1 MAIFGRGKLMMG
13 PSGEFVPQMASV
25 PIMSPQNTQWLLR
38 TEVHEP
44 YAGAWQ
50 QDVPVARRERVTA
63 FGAVYAC
70 LSLIAGDISKLP
82 LRLMERS
89 GQIWKETE
97 NAAYSPVLRKPNRFQ
112 ATHQFLE
119 YWVLSKF
126 IYGNSYILKERDAR
140 GVVVRLYPLHP
151 SCVQP
156 RITDE
161 GDIYYQVSPDNLSGI
176 DTHVMVPASEI
187 IHDLMNPLFHPLCG
201 VPPLYACALT
211 VTQGQRIQNNSA
223 AFFQN
228 MSRPSGQLTA
238 PGRIDDATAERLKA
252 QFEAEFSRGNVG
264 RLLVTGNGLKYEP
277 MTIPARD
284 AQLIDQLQW
293 TAVDVAGVFHVP
305 PHKIGIGNPTVN
317 NAAQYN
323 VEYFSNCV
331 QRPIQAIE
339 ALLNEGLNLGRDYK
353 IDLDEENLMRMDM
366 GAQLDWLKKAV
377 DGTLMA
383 PNEGRERLNLS
394 PVKGGDQPLAQ
405 QQVWPLGVLAER
417 APPDAGAA
425 ALPAPKSAPA
435 EDEDETEDVE
445 AELRARLPLLPQLIS
460 SESAHVG

>member
-1 MAIFGRGKLMMG
+1 MG
-13 PSGEFVPQMASV
+13 PSGEMVPLMASV
-25 PIMSPQNTQWLLR
+25 PIMSPPNTPWLLR

-50 QDVPVARRERVTA
+50 QDVAPARRERVTA

-82 LRLMERS
+82 LRLLQRD
-89 GQIWKETE
+89 GRIWQEVE

-112 ATHQFLE
+112 TTSQFLE

-126 IYGNSYILKERDAR
+126 LYGNAYLLKERDAR

-151 SCVQP
+151 ECVQV
-156 RITDE
+156 RVSDE
-161 GDIYYQVSPDNLSGI
+161 GDVYYALSPDNLAGI
-176 DTHVMVPASEI
+176 DVNSFVPASEI
-187 IHDLMNPLFHPLCG
+187 IHDLMNPFFHPLCG
-201 VPPLYACALT
+201 ISPLYACALT

-238 PGRIDDATAERLKA
+238 PGKIDEATSDRLKR
-252 QFEAEFSRGNVG
+252 QFESEFSRGNVG

-284 AQLIDQLQW
+284 AQLIDQLKW
-293 TAVDVAGVFHVP
+293 TAEDVARVFHVP
-305 PHKIGIGNPTVN
+305 PHKIGVGNPTVN

-323 VEYFSNCV
+323 IEYFSNCV

-339 ALLNEGLNLGRDYK
+339 SLLNEGLVLGREYK
-353 IDLDEENLMRMDM
+353 VDLDEENLMRMDM
-366 GAQLDWLKKAV
+366 GAQIDWLDKAV
-377 DGTLMA
+377 GASIMA
-383 PNEGRERLNLS
+383 PDEAREKLNLS
-394 PVKGGDQPLAQ
+394 PVSGGSEPLAQ
-405 QQVWPLGVLAER
+405 QQVWPLSVLAKRE
-417 APPDAGAA
+417 PPIAGAA
-425 ALPAPKSAPA
+425 ALPAPSREQP
-435 EDEDETEDVE
+435 EDEDETDDVE
-445 AELRARLPLLPQLIS
+445 AELRALLPMLPTLVSQ
-460 SESAHVG
+460 EWTNVR